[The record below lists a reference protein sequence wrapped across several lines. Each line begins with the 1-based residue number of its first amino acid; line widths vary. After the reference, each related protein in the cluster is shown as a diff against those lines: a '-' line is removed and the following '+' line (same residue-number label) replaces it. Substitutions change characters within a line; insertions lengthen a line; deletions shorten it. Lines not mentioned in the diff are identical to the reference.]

1 MSTEEQALDGQQA
14 GKEGAATQSK
24 AVAKKADGVFMGF
37 SLAQAI
43 FAISWPVLVLVSL
56 YAFVLVP
63 RLDAI
68 EAGIRSRP
76 SIKVVNT
83 DNVVRSYIAQGMTAD
98 AAITKADGQ
107 FRRMA
112 ERGFIVLRNS
122 DVLAA
127 PKSVKQP

>member
-1 MSTEEQALDGQQA
+1 MSKEELALDGQQEAA
-14 GKEGAATQSK
+14 GGEAAASK
-24 AVAKKADGVFMGF
+24 PASKKGEGVFMGF
-37 SLAQAI
+37 GLAQAI
-43 FAISWPVLVLVSL
+43 FAISWPVAVLVGL

-68 EAGIRSRP
+68 EAGIRARP

-83 DNVVRSYIAQGMTAD
+83 DTVVRGYIAQGMTAD
-98 AAITKADGQ
+98 AAISRADKQ

-112 ERGFIVLRNS
+112 DRGFIVLRNS

-127 PKSVKQP
+127 PKSAKQP